1 MDESSIY
8 SINTLAWVNYVLQKY
23 QDSCSLFN
31 SSLTI
36 KSDSI
41 TSNIGYSLCLMKMR
55 KYNEIFR
62 YINKCF
68 YCNDPSWKLL
78 CNIGNY
84 YRVYIY
90 IYKYKLINIKY
101 SIQIIIWK
109 H

>member
-90 IYKYKLINIKY
+90 KYKLINIKY